1 MFDIKSIK
9 NSLNPLNAVVVGI
22 IALFICIRIF
32 SNNQENAFII
42 ESMNPSETSETSET
56 SEISETS
63 EASETLVTSVTSSS
77 QTSESVVQTQTSS
90 QTQISEQTSDQ
101 PSDDQPNLTTEPLA
115 YSAEMGKTFDLYAF
129 NQLSKDELMTFSG
142 IGEVTAQA
150 ILDYRKENG
159 PFSDFNDLLLVK
171 GIGEKKLQKI
181 MTILP

>member
-42 ESMNPSETSETSET
+42 ESMNPSEISETSET
-56 SEISETS
+56 
-63 EASETLVTSVTSSS
+63 SETLVTSVTSSS
-77 QTSESVVQTQTSS
+77 QTSESVVQTQTST
-90 QTQISEQTSDQ
+90 QTQTAEQTSDRPGDDQ
-101 PSDDQPNLTTEPLA
+101 PSDDQPNVTTEPLA

>member
-1 MFDIKSIK
+1 MFDFKSIK
-9 NSLNPLNAVVVGI
+9 NDLNPLNAVVVGI

-42 ESMNPSETSETSET
+42 ESMNPTESTET
-56 SEISETS
+56 SEISVTS
-63 EASETLVTSVTSSS
+63 ETSSS
-77 QTSESVVQTQTSS
+77 QTSESVDQTQTST
-90 QTQISEQTSDQ
+90 QTQTAEQISDQ
-101 PSDDQPNLTTEPLA
+101 PSTATEPLA
-115 YSAEMGKTFDLYAF
+115 YSAELGKTFNLEAF

-150 ILDYRKENG
+150 ILDYRKEYG
-159 PFSDFNDLLLVK
+159 PFGDFNELMLVK

>member
-1 MFDIKSIK
+1 MIDIKCIK
-9 NSLNPLNAVVVGI
+9 NNLNPLNAVIAGI
-22 IALFICIRIF
+22 IMLFICIRIF

-42 ESMNPSETSETSET
+42 ETMNPSETSETSE
-56 SEISETS
+56 INETQ
-63 EASETLVTSVTSSS
+63 LSS
-77 QTSESVVQTQTSS
+77 QNTESVVQTQTSS
-90 QTQISEQTSDQ
+90 QTQTSEQRIDQ
-101 PSDDQPNLTTEPLA
+101 SSNNQPNATTEPLA
-115 YSAEMGKTFDLYAF
+115 YSAELGKTFNLDAF

-159 PFSDFNDLLLVK
+159 PFSDFNDLMLVK

>member
-42 ESMNPSETSETSET
+42 ESMNPSEISETSET
-56 SEISETS
+56 
-63 EASETLVTSVTSSS
+63 SETLVTSVTSSS

>member
-1 MFDIKSIK
+1 MIDIKCIK
-9 NSLNPLNAVVVGI
+9 NKLNPLNAVVAGI
-22 IALFICIRIF
+22 IMLFICIRIF

-42 ESMNPSETSETSET
+42 ETMNPAET
-56 SEISETS
+56 SEINETQ
-63 EASETLVTSVTSSS
+63 LSS
-77 QTSESVVQTQTSS
+77 QNTESVVQTQTSS
-90 QTQISEQTSDQ
+90 QTQTSEQRIDQ
-101 PSDDQPNLTTEPLA
+101 SSNNQPNATTEPLA
-115 YSAEMGKTFDLYAF
+115 YSAELGKTFNLDAF

-159 PFSDFNDLLLVK
+159 PFSDFNDLMLVK